1 MRESAREEVDVMAK
15 ALVTGANRGIGLE
28 LCRQLAERGSEVIAA
43 CRESS
48 PELDKLAKASNG
60 KIRVE
65 TGVEVTSDESVK
77 KLAGKV
83 EGQLDTLIL
92 NAGILLMR
100 GTVEDPDFDGIKKQL
115 EVNALGPLRV
125 ASALVRNL
133 GKGSKIAVI
142 TSRMGSIADNG
153 SGGMYGYRMSKAAV
167 NMAAVS
173 LANDLKSRGVAVVI
187 LHPGMVKT
195 DMTAGHGQVE
205 PADAVRGL
213 LARIDAL
220 KMETT
225 GTFWHANG
233 EHLPW

>member
-1 MRESAREEVDVMAK
+1 MAR

-48 PELDKLAKASNG
+48 KELDALAKSSNG
-60 KIRVE
+60 KVRVE
-65 TGVEVTSDESVK
+65 TGIEVTTDESVK
-77 KLAGKV
+77 KLATKV
-83 EGQLDTLIL
+83 EGQLDLLVL
-92 NAGILLMR
+92 NAGILLM
-100 GTVEDPDFDGIKKQL
+100 GGGVEAPDFEVIRKQL

-125 ASALVRNL
+125 ASALVPNL

-173 LANDLKSRGVAVVI
+173 LANDLKSRGVAVAI

-195 DMTAGHGQVE
+195 DMTAGHGQIE

-220 KMETT
+220 TMEST

-233 EHLPW
+233 ERLPW